1 MKDFKNTVAVIT
13 GGASGIG
20 RGLAEHCIQKGIRVV
35 LADAEATAL
44 EEAAAALRR
53 AGGDIRPVLTDVA
66 NADSVQAL
74 AEEAMAAYGKVDL
87 LFCNAGVGAGG
98 ALWESTPNDCDWVLG
113 VNLWGVIHC
122 IRSFVPIMLGQGT
135 IGHIVNT
142 ASVAGLLSF
151 HPSALYQ
158 LSKQAV
164 VSLSEQLQHDLNL
177 RKARIGVS
185 VLCPG
190 FVNTRIMDAERNRPA
205 VLRNASGEGGPPL
218 GGEGIE
224 AAFRKMVA
232 QGLSTARV
240 AELVFDAIA
249 AERFLIHTH
258 PELIPLY
265 QARLAALGEGRL
277 PDLLP
282 PPVDC

>member
-1 MKDFKNTVAVIT
+1 MKAFKDTVAVIT

-35 LADAEATAL
+35 LADVEAAAL
-44 EEAAAALRR
+44 EAAAAALRG
-53 AGGDIRPVLTDVA
+53 AGGDVRPVLTDVSRC
-66 NADSVQAL
+66 DSVQAL
-74 AEEAMAAYGKVDL
+74 AGDALGTYGKVDL

-98 ALWESTPNDCDWVLG
+98 ALWESTANDCDWVLG

-122 IRSFVPIMLGQGT
+122 VRTFVPIMVSQDT
-135 IGHIVNT
+135 PGHIVNT
-142 ASVAGLLSF
+142 ASAAGLLSF

-158 LSKQAV
+158 LSKHAV
-164 VSLSEQLQHDLNL
+164 VALSEQLQHDLRL
-177 RKARIGVS
+177 RKANIGVS

-205 VLRNASGEGGPPL
+205 ELRNADGAGGPPL
-218 GGEGIE
+218 GREANE

-232 QGLSTARV
+232 HGLPPALV
-240 AELVFDAIA
+240 AERVFEAIA
-249 AERFLIHTH
+249 GERFLIHTH
-258 PELIPLY
+258 TELEPFY
-265 QARLAALGEGRL
+265 QARLAALAEGRL
-277 PDLLP
+277 PDLP

>member
-1 MKDFKNTVAVIT
+1 MKHFDDTVAVIT
-13 GGASGIG
+13 GGAGGIG

-35 LADAEATAL
+35 LADVEANVL
-44 EEAAAALRR
+44 EETAVALRST
-53 AGGDIRPVLTDVA
+53 GGDVHPVLTDVSK
-66 NADSVQAL
+66 ADSVQAL
-74 AEEAMAAYGKVDL
+74 AGAALDAYGKVDL

-205 VLRNASGEGGPPL
+205 ALHNASGEGGPPL
-218 GGEGIE
+218 GREAIE

-277 PDLLP
+277 PDLP
-282 PPVDC
+282 PPPADC